1 MLQLMSIA
9 CRSVPLL
16 ALSVTD
22 KAYLKPSY
30 ISGLFLETRL
40 ASFKT
45 YVTQWLYLEVKQSGD
60 YQPIFEL
67 SHVAPF

>member
-1 MLQLMSIA
+1 MSIA

-16 ALSVTD
+16 ALSVTNSL
-22 KAYLKPSY
+22 YLKPSY
-30 ISGLFLETRL
+30 ACGPFLETKL

-45 YVTQWLYLEVKQSGD
+45 YATQWLYLEVQQSGN

-67 SHVAPF
+67 SDVAPF

>member
-1 MLQLMSIA
+1 MSIA

-16 ALSVTD
+16 ALSVTNSL
-22 KAYLKPSY
+22 YLKPSY
-30 ISGLFLETRL
+30 ASGPFLETRL
-40 ASFKT
+40 ASLKT
-45 YVTQWLYLEVKQSGD
+45 YVTQWLYLEVQQSGN